1 MAFEL
6 SLGFAA
12 IIVAMLLHLCAT
24 LFLIQVIRPI
34 RYIAKTSPYTFV
46 ISALMLTNIIFFS
59 VHLIEVGVWA
69 SIYLYLH
76 LAIDFTNA
84 YYSAFIMNTTLGLGM
99 VPPDLGTRLLIPLT
113 ASSGIMTMGWTTSVF
128 IYVLQNSLPHIAH
141 PD

>member
-1 MAFEL
+1 MVFEL

-12 IIVAMLLHLCAT
+12 IIVAMILHLCAT
-24 LFLIQVIRPI
+24 LFLIQVIRPLRSLI
-34 RYIAKTSPYTFV
+34 KTAPYTFV
-46 ISALMLTNIIFFS
+46 ISALMVTNLTFFS
-59 VHLIEVGVWA
+59 IHLIEVGLWA

-76 LAIDFTNA
+76 LAADFSNA

-99 VPPDLGTRLLIPLT
+99 VPPEIGTRLLVPLT

-128 IYVLQNSLPHIAH
+128 IYILQYSLPHIAH